1 MADCKPAPTPLPE
14 KMVLHAPTDDEVC
27 EACSYPSLQVIGSVM
42 YAMLGTRPDIAY
54 AISTLS
60 CFASHP
66 GSPHVHALKHLL
78 WYLKGSADYGIVY
91 LCDGGSLVGCEVTL
105 DNDIYGFTDSDYAMD
120 PNTHHSVSRA
130 IFLLTGGPSLGA
142 PDCNPVSPN
151 LPPKPNM
158 LHLLKQQRRPYG
170 SDDSCMTSN
179 RTSANQLPS
188 LLITTVLIYLPKIL

>member
-1 MADCKPAPTPLPE
+1 MLSVPSPVLPPGLEHHTFKHSSTFYSTSKDPLTMASFTPVMEGHSWVVSRITSTDSLTPTMLWTPTPITLFPGPSFYS
-14 KMVLHAPTDDEVC
+14 L
-27 EACSYPSLQVIGSVM
+27 EA
-42 YAMLGTRPDIAY
+42 
-54 AISTLS
+54 
-60 CFASHP
+60 
-66 GSPHVHALKHLL
+66 
-78 WYLKGSADYGIVY
+78 
-91 LCDGGSLVGCEVTL
+91 
-105 DNDIYGFTDSDYAMD
+105 
-120 PNTHHSVSRA
+120 
-130 IFLLTGGPSLGA
+130 PSLGA